1 MPGDSEAA
9 SGSGSE
15 DPAQPVAPADPGPRP
30 SGAPSIPPRFTELLS
45 HQLLQLRQQIERYL
59 TSADVERVFRAYADA
74 ERHHRPQ
81 VRKTGEPYILHPV
94 AATRMLAEMGLD
106 ADTLCACLLHDVIED
121 STEAPKDVIRQQL
134 SAAHGDIVVQLVDGV
149 TKLDQIH
156 FDSKEAANAESVR
169 KLMLATNRDP
179 RVILIKLAD
188 RLHNMRTIEGQSK
201 PKRRQISLETLEL
214 YAPLAH
220 RYGINRIKAELQDLC
235 FRTLLPW
242 RARIIAQRADEKRG
256 ARNQVANAI
265 QDELK
270 SAVGAL
276 GINARILHRV
286 KSPYS
291 IYRKMTGR
299 STLMPCLGE
308 GRRLVYPNRRSFRTV
323 TDVQGF
329 RIIVGNVEDCYRVLG
344 AVHQMYRPQSGGFK
358 DYIAVPKDSGYRS
371 LHTVVRTTNTDAQ
384 VLEIQI
390 RTQQMDVVAESGI
403 AAHWAYKSGVIE
415 DSQATAQVREWLRQI
430 AENPQQ
436 PRDPAEYLSALKADL
451 SHSEEIL
458 VLTPKGKVI
467 KLPPGATAI
476 DFAYAIH
483 ADVGNRA
490 VMARIDGRYK
500 PLRTEL
506 KNEQQV
512 HIICADHAEPQL
524 QWLDHVHTSR
534 ARQSIRQ
541 RLGKLN
547 QSELLGLGQR
557 LLEGALSN
565 LGSSLDAL
573 PKEALDEYL
582 GRMRLPSFTDLLVDL
597 AQAVRL
603 PGVVARQLLDGKLVT
618 EAIDAADPIPVSGP
632 GAVAL
637 CRNCHPMPGDPSV
650 GVMVRSQGVV
660 VHRSGC
666 KDLKVLERH
675 PDRRI
680 KLRWE
685 APWVGPF
692 HAAISVDVED
702 RRGTLASVAGA
713 IAEAECDID
722 TSQVLARD
730 GSGATLGFTIRVRD
744 PEHLEQV
751 LRTLRKRKG
760 LVIGADRAPPG

>member
-1 MPGDSEAA
+1 MPGDSDAA

-15 DPAQPVAPADPGPRP
+15 DPAQPVPPSAPAI
-30 SGAPSIPPRFTELLS
+30 APQFTELLS

-59 TSADVERVFRAYADA
+59 DPADVERVFRAYADA

-106 ADTLCACLLHDVIED
+106 TDTLCACLLHDVIED
-121 STEAPKDVIRQQL
+121 SKEAPKDVLRQQL
-134 SAAHGDIVVQLVDGV
+134 TAVHGETVVQLVDGV
-149 TKLDQIH
+149 TKLDRIH

-169 KLMLATNRDP
+169 KLMLATHRDP

-188 RLHNMRTIEGQSK
+188 RLHNMRTIEGQSP

-220 RYGINRIKAELQDLC
+220 RYGINRLKAELQDLC
-235 FRTLLPW
+235 FRALLPW
-242 RARIIAQRADEKRG
+242 RARVIAHRADEKRG
-256 ARNQVANAI
+256 SRNQIANAI
-265 QDELK
+265 HDTLK
-270 SAVGAL
+270 SAVAAL
-276 GINARILHRV
+276 GISARIQHRI

-291 IYRKMTGR
+291 IYRKMTGQHN
-299 STLMPCLGE
+299 LLPNLGE
-308 GRRLVYPNRRSFRTV
+308 GRRRVYPNRRSFSTV

-329 RIIVGNVEDCYRVLG
+329 RILVDTAEDCYRVLG
-344 AVHQMYRPQSGGFK
+344 AVHQLYRPQAGGFK
-358 DYIAVPKDSGYRS
+358 DYIAAPKDSGYRS
-371 LHTVVRTTNTDAQ
+371 LHTVVRTRDAQ

-390 RTQQMDVVAESGI
+390 RTHEMDVVAESGI
-403 AAHWAYKSGVIE
+403 AAHWAYKSGVI
-415 DSQATAQVREWLRQI
+415 DDGKATAQVREWLRQI

-451 SHSEEIL
+451 SQSDEIL

-483 ADVGNRA
+483 ADVGNHA
-490 VMARIDGRYK
+490 VIAQIDGRYK
-500 PLRTEL
+500 PLKTEL

-512 HIICADHAEPQL
+512 HIVCAEHAEPKL

-541 RLGKLN
+541 RLGKLK

-573 PKEALDEYL
+573 PQEAVNEYL

-603 PGVVARQLLDGKLVT
+603 PGVVARQLLDGQLVT

-637 CRNCHPMPGDPSV
+637 CRNCHPMPGDPVV

-666 KDLKVLERH
+666 RDLKVLERH

-692 HAAISVDVED
+692 HAAISVEVED
-702 RRGTLASVAGA
+702 RRGTLAAVAGA
-713 IAEAECDID
+713 IAEAESDID
-722 TSQVLARD
+722 TSQVMSRD

-760 LVIGADRAPPG
+760 LVIGADRLPAS